1 MQLKRS
7 IAVLGTTGALAVGMF
22 PAAATAGQHWSKS
35 QCHQYQV
42 LANAFG
48 IPKSLQKKDLKK
60 HGCLAKRHKHHKKH

>member
-7 IAVLGTTGALAVGMF
+7 IAVLGTTGALALGML
-22 PAAATAGQHWSKS
+22 PAAATAGQHWSKR

-48 IPKSLQKKDLKK
+48 ISTKTQKQDLKR
-60 HGCLAKRHKHHKKH
+60 HGCLAKKHKKH